1 MPRSPEVQSGSQ
13 FTMATWRSLGTARTR
28 RKVILA
34 SWEAFDKQP
43 ACVASFD
50 FPHSAA
56 TMTTRSR
63 KIAILGSTG
72 SIGRSTL
79 DVVRF
84 HQAQPES
91 EGKLIVAAL
100 AAHRS
105 CAELARQATE
115 FQPRWVVAT
124 DEQAAK
130 ECDWTGLPR
139 GTELL
144 VGPQAIERIVQ
155 SPEVDVVVAAVV
167 GSAGLT
173 GTWAALEAGKTVALA
188 NKETLVMAGPQVM
201 RLAAERGAKILPVD
215 SEHSAV
221 FQLLQSSP
229 HAPREAGI
237 SWSVRTTIRRIILT
251 ASGGPFRNWSRTDM
265 ERATIEDA
273 LAHPTWRMGK
283 KITVDSA
290 TMMNKALEII
300 EARWLFDLPPDQ
312 IDVVIHP
319 QSIVHSLVEYAD
331 GSVLAQMSPPDMKL
345 PIQYALTWPDRCAGP
360 ARKLDLTE
368 ALRLDFEPPDEDRFP
383 ALRLGREVAAAG
395 GTAGA
400 VLNAAN
406 EAAVASF
413 LAGELSFVEI
423 VPACRAV
430 LESHS
435 FSADPSLGELLKLDA
450 WARQEIS
457 RWICA

>member
-1 MPRSPEVQSGSQ
+1 MTSP
-13 FTMATWRSLGTARTR
+13 
-28 RKVILA
+28 
-34 SWEAFDKQP
+34 
-43 ACVASFD
+43 
-50 FPHSAA
+50 
-56 TMTTRSR
+56 R

-84 HQAQPES
+84 LSGRFQ
-91 EGKLIVAAL
+91 VVAL

-105 CAELARQATE
+105 CDELIRQAQD
-115 FQPRWVVAT
+115 FRPKWVVACDT
-124 DEQAAK
+124 AAARV
-130 ECDWTGLPR
+130 CDWSRLPQ

-155 SPEVDVVVAAVV
+155 SSEVDVVVAAVV

-201 RLAAERGAKILPVD
+201 RLAADRGAKILPVD

-221 FQLLQSSP
+221 FQLWDR
-229 HAPREAGI
+229 HA
-237 SWSVRTTIRRIILT
+237 SLRRIILT
-251 ASGGPFRNWSRTDM
+251 ASGGPFRNWTRNEM
-265 ERATIEDA
+265 ERATVEDA

-300 EARWLFDLPPDQ
+300 EARWLFELPPQQ

-319 QSIVHSLVEYAD
+319 QSIVHSLVEFAD

-345 PIQYALTWPDRCAGP
+345 PIQYALTWPDRCESP
-360 ARKLDLTE
+360 ARRLDLTE

-400 VLNAAN
+400 VMNAAN

-435 FSADPSLGELLKLDA
+435 FSADPSLGELLKLDT